1 MCYRPEPTQ
10 EGTTPMSAAPAAL
23 ASVLYERRENVAIVT
38 LNRPGRMN
46 TLGGSIK
53 PELAPAF
60 FEYARADERV
70 RAVLITGSGERAF
83 CAGADIKE
91 RADQQTTGS
100 DYFVAQKATHEL
112 LRNIEE
118 FEKPVLAAI
127 NGVALGGGLEVAL
140 CCDIRLACDSARF
153 GLPEVKLGVIPAAGG
168 TQRLPRLIGQARAK
182 ELILTADLIDADTA
196 LRYGIVSRVPPH
208 PQIIPSPTTIS
219 PNITQ
224 HTPPPTARRWRT
236 DSPSAPSPATC
247 RPPSTRAWNT
257 SAMRPRWSSTA
268 QTARRACGPSSKS
281 ASRCSPG
288 AERRPCFFQ
297 RTSRQTSMKLGL
309 EGQVALVTGGGQ
321 GVGRQICIELATE
334 GARVIVNDLFAQRAE
349 AVAKEITAAGG
360 QALAAPADITHS
372 QQVQAMVA
380 RGRVHFDAPVTV
392 LVNNAGIIPEHPQK
406 GGRTPAFLD
415 MPTADWAK
423 IVDLNLYGTMNCCHS
438 VLPGMVERNGGRII
452 NIISE
457 AGRIGEA
464 NMAVYSGAKAAMA
477 GFGSAFAREQGRY

>member
-10 EGTTPMSAAPAAL
+10 EGTTPMTASPAAL

-46 TLGGSIK
+46 TLGGSMK
-53 PELAPAF
+53 PDLARAF

-127 NGVALGGGLEVAL
+127 NGVALGGGLEGAL
-140 CCDIRLACDSARF
+140 SSH
-153 GLPEVKLGVIPAAGG
+153 IPPPPP
-168 TQRLPRLIGQARAK
+168 TPPPPRGP
-182 ELILTADLIDADTA
+182 
-196 LRYGIVSRVPPH
+196 PPH
-208 PQIIPSPTTIS
+208 P
-219 PNITQ
+219 
-224 HTPPPTARRWRT
+224 RRWRS
-236 DSPSAPSPATC
+236 DSPSAPSTAAC
-247 RPPSTRAWNT
+247 RPTSTRAWNT

-268 QTARRACGPSSKS
+268 QTAGRACGPSSKS
-281 ASRCSPG
+281 ASRGSPG

-334 GARVIVNDLFAQRAE
+334 GARVIVHDLFGPSAE
-349 AVAKEITAAGG
+349 AVAQEIPAAGG

-372 QQVQAMVA
+372 PQVQAMVA
-380 RGRVHFDAPVTV
+380 RGSAHFDAPVTV
-392 LVNNAGIIPEHPQK
+392 LVNNAGIIPERREK

-415 MPTADWAK
+415 TPPADWAK
-423 IVDLNLYGTMNCCHS
+423 IGDLNLYGTINCCHS
-438 VLPGMVERNGGRII
+438 VLPGMVEGNGGRFI

-457 AGRIGEA
+457 AVRIGEA

-477 GFGSAFAREQGRY
+477 GFDKTFAP